1 MEKICDRV
9 HITLNKNAVQG
20 DRSAV
25 SPGGVRVGT
34 PALTTRGMKEAE
46 FRKIAVFMDRAAKI
60 ALKIQK
66 TSGKMLK
73 EFVAAIEVRSV
84 FLHLPMFNLL
94 QVTETNRKREKG

>member
-1 MEKICDRV
+1 
-9 HITLNKNAVQG
+9 G

-46 FRKIAVFMDRAAKI
+46 FRKIADFMDKAAQI
-60 ALKIQK
+60 ALRIQK

-73 EFVAAIEVRSV
+73 DFVIAIEEDADVKALGDEV
-84 FLHLPMFNLL
+84 VAFAQQWPMPGFESSEL
-94 QVTETNRKREKG
+94 KFKAMDH